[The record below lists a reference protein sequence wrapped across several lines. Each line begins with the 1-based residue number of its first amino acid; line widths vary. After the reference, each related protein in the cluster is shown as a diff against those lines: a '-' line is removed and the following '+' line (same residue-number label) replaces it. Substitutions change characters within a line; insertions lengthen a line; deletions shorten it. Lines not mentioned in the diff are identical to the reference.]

1 MVSASSGWFYHQTT
15 DTWHGEEEESDGPVM
30 GSGNGQVQTN
40 KCLFIKAG
48 PVCVK
53 SLFIFQ
59 NKVAEAGQD

>member
-1 MVSASSGWFYHQTT
+1 MMVSASSCWFYLQTA
-15 DTWHGEEEESDGPVM
+15 DTWQEEESDGPMM
-30 GSGNGQVQTN
+30 GLGNGEVQTN

-53 SLFIFQ
+53 SLFIFR

>member
-1 MVSASSGWFYHQTT
+1 MMVSGASGWFYHETT
-15 DTWHGEEEESDGPVM
+15 YTWQEEESDGPMV
-30 GSGNGQVQTN
+30 GSGNGEVQTN